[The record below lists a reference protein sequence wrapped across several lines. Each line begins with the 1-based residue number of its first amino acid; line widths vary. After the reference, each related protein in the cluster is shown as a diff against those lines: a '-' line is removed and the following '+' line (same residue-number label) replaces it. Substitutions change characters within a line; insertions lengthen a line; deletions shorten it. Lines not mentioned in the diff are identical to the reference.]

1 MSAPLIMAEMTWPE
15 VARCVEEGRPIALV
29 VGATEQHGP
38 HLPLGT
44 DVLCPYEVLKRVAA
58 QTPLVLAPSL
68 TYGYKSR
75 PLSGGGQGFIGT
87 TSLTASTL
95 IALVR
100 DVVGEFLRHGWRH
113 ILVVQDHLEN
123 QNLVYEGID
132 LAVRDRGAG
141 PSKIVLVEDWL
152 AELRPDD
159 MAQLFP
165 EGFPGW
171 AIEHASV
178 LETSALLYLRPDLV
192 RADLIADDAA
202 QRRPVGYDVIPPPP
216 DIIPAS
222 GVLSAAS
229 QGSRAKGEILVQE
242 GERYFLALLQ
252 REFGVVV

>member
-1 MSAPLIMAEMTWPE
+1 M
-15 VARCVEEGRPIALV
+15 
-29 VGATEQHGP
+29 
-38 HLPLGT
+38 
-44 DVLCPYEVLKRVAA
+44 
-58 QTPLVLAPSL
+58 
-68 TYGYKSR
+68 
-75 PLSGGGQGFIGT
+75 
-87 TSLTASTL
+87 
-95 IALVR
+95 
-100 DVVGEFLRHGWRH
+100 
-113 ILVVQDHLEN
+113 VQDHLEN

-141 PSKIVLVEDWL
+141 QSKIVLVEDWL